1 MTRLLAIETS
11 GAVCSAAVSVDG
23 MLTSSIEIL
32 RSNVHDEMLAGVVAS
47 ACEHAGIPVSDID
60 IVAVSSGPGSFTG
73 LRIGASFAKG
83 LCYTGTPKLLAVPSH
98 VAMMAAALEVARL
111 SGASG
116 IACAIGSH
124 RDLVYLSTSP
134 CDELDIEADAVLMT
148 TDEARARIDAA
159 SMLVVGPAAGLLTAL
174 PVSGLSRH
182 SARFVA
188 YAAWIMLAKASPFA
202 DANQFVPNYH
212 QEFQPR

>member
-23 MLTSSIEIL
+23 RLISSIEIL

-47 ACEHAGIPVSDID
+47 ACEHAGIVVSDID

-73 LRIGASFAKG
+73 LRIGASFSKG

-98 VAMMAAALEVARL
+98 VAMMAASLEVARL
-111 SGASG
+111 SHASG
-116 IACAIGSH
+116 IACAIDSH
-124 RDLVYLSTSP
+124 RDLVYLSMSS
-134 CDELDIEADAVLMT
+134 CDNLDVHADATLMT
-148 TDEARARIDAA
+148 IDEARARIEGA
-159 SMLVVGPAAGLLTAL
+159 SMLVVGPAAGELTAT
-174 PVSGLSRH
+174 PVSGLTRH

-188 YAAWIMLAKASPFA
+188 YAAWIMLAQGSPFT